1 VGILEAAKPAVVICT
16 RDRTRAVAFYRDIL
30 GLDLAYEDNFAAVF
44 NSGGITLRI
53 SLVPDFTPHEHTILG
68 FNVTDVAATVKALRA
83 QGAVFNIYEG
93 YQQDESAILTLPR
106 GIQVAWF
113 KDPDGNVL
121 SVTNVDFKVTW

>member
-1 VGILEAAKPAVVICT
+1 MGILEAAKPALVICT

-93 YQQDESAILTLPR
+93 FKQDESAILTLPR

-121 SVTNVDFKVTW
+121 SVTNVDFKVAG

>member
-1 VGILEAAKPAVVICT
+1 MGILEAAKPALVICT

-30 GLDLAYEDNFAAVF
+30 GLNLAYEDNFAAVF

>member
-1 VGILEAAKPAVVICT
+1 MGILEAAKPAVVICT

-30 GLDLAYEDNFAAVF
+30 GLNLAYEDNFAAVF

-53 SLVPDFTPHEHTILG
+53 SLVPDFTPHAHTILG

-93 YQQDESAILTLPR
+93 FKQDESAILTLPR

>member
-1 VGILEAAKPAVVICT
+1 MGILEAAKPAVVICT

-68 FNVTDVAATVKALRA
+68 FNVTDVAATVEALRA

-93 YQQDESAILTLPR
+93 FKQDESAILTLPR

-121 SVTNVDFKVTW
+121 SVTNVDFKATG

>member
-1 VGILEAAKPAVVICT
+1 MGILEAAKPAVVICT

-30 GLDLAYEDNFAAVF
+30 GLNLAYEDNFAAVF

-68 FNVTDVAATVKALRA
+68 FNVTDVAATVEALRA